1 MIWSVS
7 WRNVWRNK
15 TRSMVIITAIAL
27 GVFAGVYTIAFMF
40 GWVNQRINAVINTEI
55 SHIQVHHPEYIKTN
69 DAHDYIPDIKTIQ
82 SAAENKTLVKAASS
96 RVLSTCMISSAETG
110 SGVQLVGINP
120 EKEQQVTNLHEK
132 LIEGNYFEET
142 KKNQLVIGKKLADKL
157 KVKLRSKVVVTLTE
171 MDGTLTGGAF
181 RVTGIYQTAN
191 SEYDERKA
199 FVRASDLKRLI
210 KIDEKAGHELA
221 ILLKENNMEQKVAD
235 QLKAEFS
242 NLEVMSW
249 LEIMPDMK
257 MMNESMNL
265 MMYIFVVIIL
275 LALGFGIVNTM
286 LMVILE
292 RIKEIGMLMAIGMN
306 KARVFSMIV
315 LETIYLS
322 LTGGVIGIALAVV
335 LTAITGKTGL
345 DLSLWAEGLNSLGFD
360 AVIYPKIGFD
370 AVIVVTLLV
379 ILTGVIAAIY
389 PARKAIKLKPADA
402 LRIEM

>member
-1 MIWSVS
+1 
-7 WRNVWRNK
+7 
-15 TRSMVIITAIAL
+15 MVIITAIAL

-40 GWVNQRINAVINTEI
+40 GWINQRINAVINTEI
-55 SHIQVHHPEYIKTN
+55 SHIQVHHPEYIETN
-69 DAHDYIPDIKTIQ
+69 DVHNYIPDIKTIQ
-82 SAAENKTLVKAASS
+82 SAAENKTQVKAASS

-120 EKEQQVTNLHEK
+120 DQEQQVTNLHEK
-132 LIEGNYFEET
+132 LVEGNYFEET

-210 KIDEKAGHELA
+210 NIDEKAGHELA

-235 QLKAEFS
+235 QLKTEFS

-306 KARVFSMIV
+306 KIRVFSMIV

-360 AVIYPKIGFD
+360 AVIYPEIGFD
-370 AVIVVTLLV
+370 AVIVVTFLV

>member
-40 GWVNQRINAVINTEI
+40 GWVNQRVNAVINTEI
-55 SHIQVHHPEYIKTN
+55 SHIQIHQPEYIETN
-69 DAHDYIPDIKTIQ
+69 DVHDYIPDINQLQ
-82 SAAENKTLVKAASS
+82 SSIEKKPEVDAVSL
-96 RVLSTCMISSAETG
+96 RILSTCMISSAETG

-120 EKEQQVTNLHEK
+120 ENEQQVTNLHEK

-181 RVTGIYQTAN
+181 RITGIYQTAN

-199 FVRASDLKRLI
+199 FVRASDLKNLI
-210 KIDEKAGHELA
+210 KIDENAGHELA
-221 ILLKENNMEQKVAD
+221 ILLNENNMEQKIAD
-235 QLKAEFS
+235 QLKAEFP

-306 KARVFSMIV
+306 KVRVFSMIV

-360 AVIYPKIGFD
+360 AVIYPEIGFD
-370 AVIVVTLLV
+370 AVIVVTFLV

>member
-40 GWVNQRINAVINTEI
+40 GWINQRINAVINTEI
-55 SHIQVHHPEYIKTN
+55 SHIQVHHPEYIETN
-69 DAHDYIPDIKTIQ
+69 DVHNYIPDIKTIQ
-82 SAAENKTLVKAASS
+82 SAAENKTQVKAASS

-120 EKEQQVTNLHEK
+120 DQEQQVTNLHEK
-132 LIEGNYFEET
+132 LVEGNYFEET

-181 RVTGIYQTAN
+181 RITGIYQTAN

-210 KIDEKAGHELA
+210 NIDEKAGHELA

-235 QLKAEFS
+235 QLKTEFS

-306 KARVFSMIV
+306 KIRVFSMIV

-360 AVIYPKIGFD
+360 AVIYPEIGFD
-370 AVIVVTLLV
+370 AVIVVTFLV

>member
-40 GWVNQRINAVINTEI
+40 GWVNQRINSVINTEI
-55 SHIQVHHPEYIKTN
+55 SHIQIHQPEYLKTS
-69 DAHDYIPDIKTIQ
+69 DVHDYIPDIYKLQ
-82 SAAENKTLVKAASS
+82 SSIAQKAKVKAASA

-132 LIEGNYFEET
+132 LIEGSYFNEQ

-157 KVKLRSKVVVTLTE
+157 NVKLHSKVVVTLTE
-171 MDGTLTGGAF
+171 MDGTLTGGSF

-191 SEYDERKA
+191 SAYEERKA
-199 FVRASDLKRLI
+199 FVRASDLQRLI
-210 KIDEKAGHELA
+210 KMDEHAGHEMA
-221 ILLKENNMEQKVAD
+221 IMLNENNIEEEVTAD
-235 QLKAEFS
+235 LKAEYPH
-242 NLEVMSW
+242 LKVMSW

-257 MMNESMNL
+257 MMNESMNM

-292 RIKEIGMLMAIGMN
+292 RIKEIGMLMAVGMN
-306 KARVFSMIV
+306 KSRVFLMIV
-315 LETIYLS
+315 LETVYLS
-322 LTGGVIGIALAVV
+322 LTGGVIGIVLAVV
-335 LTAITGKTGL
+335 LTAITGETGL
-345 DLSLWAEGLNSLGFD
+345 DLSVWAEGLNSLGFD
-360 AVIYPKIGFD
+360 AVIYPEIGFD
-370 AVIVVTLLV
+370 AVIGVTLLV
-379 ILTGVIAAIY
+379 ILTGIIAAIY

>member
-306 KARVFSMIV
+306 KVRVFSMIV

-360 AVIYPKIGFD
+360 AVIYPEIGFD

>member
-1 MIWSVS
+1 
-7 WRNVWRNK
+7 
-15 TRSMVIITAIAL
+15 MVIITAIAL

-40 GWVNQRINAVINTEI
+40 GWINQRINAVINTEI
-55 SHIQVHHPEYIKTN
+55 SHIQVHHPEYIETN
-69 DAHDYIPDIKTIQ
+69 DVHNYIPDIKTIQ
-82 SAAENKTLVKAASS
+82 SAAENKTQVKAASS

-120 EKEQQVTNLHEK
+120 DQEQQVTNLHEK
-132 LIEGNYFEET
+132 LVEGNYFEET

-181 RVTGIYQTAN
+181 RITGIYQTAN

-210 KIDEKAGHELA
+210 NIDEKAGHELA

-235 QLKAEFS
+235 QLKTEFS

-306 KARVFSMIV
+306 KIRVFSMIV

-360 AVIYPKIGFD
+360 AVIYPEIGFD
-370 AVIVVTLLV
+370 AVIVVTFLV

>member
-1 MIWSVS
+1 
-7 WRNVWRNK
+7 
-15 TRSMVIITAIAL
+15 
-27 GVFAGVYTIAFMF
+27 
-40 GWVNQRINAVINTEI
+40 
-55 SHIQVHHPEYIKTN
+55 
-69 DAHDYIPDIKTIQ
+69 
-82 SAAENKTLVKAASS
+82 
-96 RVLSTCMISSAETG
+96 MISSAETG

-120 EKEQQVTNLHEK
+120 DQEQQVTNLHEK
-132 LIEGNYFEET
+132 LVEGNYFEET

-210 KIDEKAGHELA
+210 NIDEKAGHELA

-235 QLKAEFS
+235 QLKTEFS

-306 KARVFSMIV
+306 KIRVFSMIV

-360 AVIYPKIGFD
+360 AVIYPEIGFD
-370 AVIVVTLLV
+370 AVIVVTFLV

>member
-82 SAAENKTLVKAASS
+82 SAAENKTLVQAASS

-306 KARVFSMIV
+306 KVRVFSMIV

-360 AVIYPKIGFD
+360 AVIYPEIGFD

>member
-40 GWVNQRINAVINTEI
+40 GFANQRVNTVINTEI
-55 SHIQVHHPEYIKTN
+55 SHIQIHQPEYIETN
-69 DAHDYIPDIKTIQ
+69 DVHDNIPDINQLQ
-82 SAAENKTLVKAASS
+82 SSIEKKPEVDAVSA

-120 EKEQQVTNLHEK
+120 ENEQQVTNLHEK
-132 LIEGNYFEET
+132 LIEGNYFKET

-181 RVTGIYQTAN
+181 RITGIYQTAN

-199 FVRASDLKRLI
+199 FVRASDLKNLI
-210 KIDEKAGHELA
+210 KIDENAGHELA
-221 ILLKENNMEQKVAD
+221 ILLNENNMEQKVAD
-235 QLKAEFS
+235 QLKAEFP

-306 KARVFSMIV
+306 KIRVFTMIV
-315 LETIYLS
+315 LETVYLS
-322 LTGGVIGIALAVV
+322 ITGGIAGIVLAVI
-335 LTAITGKTGL
+335 LTTITNKTGL

-360 AVIYPKIGFD
+360 AVIYPEIGFD
-370 AVIVVTLLV
+370 AVIVVTFLV

>member
-40 GWVNQRINAVINTEI
+40 GWVNQRVNTVINTEI
-55 SHIQVHHPEYIKTN
+55 SHIQIHQPEYIETN
-69 DAHDYIPDIKTIQ
+69 DVHDNIPDINQLQ
-82 SAAENKTLVKAASS
+82 SSIEKKPEVDAVSA

-120 EKEQQVTNLHEK
+120 ENEQQVTNLHEK
-132 LIEGNYFEET
+132 LIEGSYFEET

-181 RVTGIYQTAN
+181 RITGIYQTAN

-199 FVRASDLKRLI
+199 FVRASDLKNLI
-210 KIDEKAGHELA
+210 KIDENAGHELA
-221 ILLKENNMEQKVAD
+221 ILLHENNMEQKIAD
-235 QLKAEFS
+235 QLKAEFP

-306 KARVFSMIV
+306 KIRVFTMIV
-315 LETIYLS
+315 LETVYLS
-322 LTGGVIGIALAVV
+322 ITGGITGIVLAVI
-335 LTAITGKTGL
+335 LTTITNKTGL

-360 AVIYPKIGFD
+360 AVIYPEIGFD
-370 AVIVVTLLV
+370 AVIVVTFLV
-379 ILTGVIAAIY
+379 IITGVIAAIY

>member
-82 SAAENKTLVKAASS
+82 SAVENKTLVKAASS

>member
-1 MIWSVS
+1 
-7 WRNVWRNK
+7 
-15 TRSMVIITAIAL
+15 MVIITAIAL

-40 GWVNQRINAVINTEI
+40 GWVNQRVNAVINTEI
-55 SHIQVHHPEYIKTN
+55 SHIQIHQPEYIETN
-69 DAHDYIPDIKTIQ
+69 DVHDYIPDINQLQ
-82 SAAENKTLVKAASS
+82 SSIEKKPEVDAVSL
-96 RVLSTCMISSAETG
+96 RILSTCMISSAETG

-120 EKEQQVTNLHEK
+120 ENEQQVTNLHEK

-181 RVTGIYQTAN
+181 RITGIYQTAN

-199 FVRASDLKRLI
+199 FVRASDLKNLI
-210 KIDEKAGHELA
+210 KIDENAGHELA
-221 ILLKENNMEQKVAD
+221 ILLNENNMEQKIAD
-235 QLKAEFS
+235 QLKAEFP

-306 KARVFSMIV
+306 KVRVFSMIV

-360 AVIYPKIGFD
+360 AVIYPEIGFD
-370 AVIVVTLLV
+370 AVIVVTFLV

>member
-40 GWVNQRINAVINTEI
+40 GWVNQRVNTVINTEI
-55 SHIQVHHPEYIKTN
+55 SHIQIHQPEYIETN
-69 DAHDYIPDIKTIQ
+69 DVHDNIPDINQLQ
-82 SAAENKTLVKAASS
+82 SSIEKKPEVDAVSA

-120 EKEQQVTNLHEK
+120 ENEQQVTNLHEK
-132 LIEGNYFEET
+132 LIEGSYFEET

-181 RVTGIYQTAN
+181 RITGIYQTAN

-199 FVRASDLKRLI
+199 FVRASDLKNLI
-210 KIDEKAGHELA
+210 KIDENAGHELA
-221 ILLKENNMEQKVAD
+221 ILLNENNMEQKIAD

-306 KARVFSMIV
+306 KIRVFTMIV
-315 LETIYLS
+315 LETVYLS
-322 LTGGVIGIALAVV
+322 ITGGIAGIVLAVI
-335 LTAITGKTGL
+335 LTTITNKTGL

-360 AVIYPKIGFD
+360 AVIYPEIGFD
-370 AVIVVTLLV
+370 AVIVVTFLV
-379 ILTGVIAAIY
+379 IITGVIAAIY
-389 PARKAIKLKPADA
+389 PARKTIKLKPADA

>member
-40 GWVNQRINAVINTEI
+40 GWVNQRVNSVINTEI
-55 SHIQVHHPEYIKTN
+55 SHIQIHQPEYIETN
-69 DAHDYIPDIKTIQ
+69 DVHDYISDINQLQ
-82 SAAENKTLVKAASS
+82 SSIEKNPEIDAVSA

-120 EKEQQVTNLHEK
+120 EDEQQVTNLHEK
-132 LIEGNYFEET
+132 LIEGSYFEET
-142 KKNQLVIGKKLADKL
+142 KKNQLVIGKKLANKL

-181 RVTGIYQTAN
+181 RITGIYQTAN

-199 FVRASDLKRLI
+199 FVRASDLKNLI
-210 KIDEKAGHELA
+210 KIDKNAGHELA
-221 ILLKENNMEQKVAD
+221 ILLNENNMEQEIAD
-235 QLKAEFS
+235 QLKAALP

-292 RIKEIGMLMAIGMN
+292 RIKEIGMLMAVGMN
-306 KARVFSMIV
+306 KIRVFTMIV
-315 LETIYLS
+315 LETVFLS
-322 LTGGVIGIALAVV
+322 ITGGIAGIVLAVI
-335 LTAITGKTGL
+335 LTAITNKTGL
-345 DLSLWAEGLNSLGFD
+345 NLSLWAEGLNSLGFD
-360 AVIYPKIGFD
+360 AVIYPEIGFE
-370 AVIVVTLLV
+370 AVIVVTFLV

-389 PARKAIKLKPADA
+389 PAGKAIKLKPADA